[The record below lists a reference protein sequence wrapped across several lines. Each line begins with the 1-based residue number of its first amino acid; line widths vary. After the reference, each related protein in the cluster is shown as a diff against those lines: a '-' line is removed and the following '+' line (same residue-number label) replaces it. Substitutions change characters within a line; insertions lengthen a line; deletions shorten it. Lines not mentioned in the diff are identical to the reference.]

1 MTPDHSSWYARARA
15 VVGALFALVILV
27 VAFAGCEAKRGSIKE
42 VEIRPP
48 VPTSS
53 FRPVR

>member
-1 MTPDHSSWYARARA
+1 MTPDHSSWYGRARA